1 VAFLNECHIPVFLA
15 YLDFLGVLVPFLDLV
30 DVFCNTN
37 HGLLGIEQAV
47 VAMVIWIKVLQQLLW
62 IKI

>member
-1 VAFLNECHIPVFLA
+1 M
-15 YLDFLGVLVPFLDLV
+15 PFLDLV

-62 IKI
+62 KKT